1 MSINKFAVS
10 VALAGILGAS
20 SALAEN
26 EGSFVGLN
34 FGSASIEG
42 TTTTTYDAGGSI
54 SATGTGTKSRFGV
67 VYGSYAPINE
77 EMGYRIYGF
86 ADLGDDL
93 YNFNANADFLHT
105 FVKFENG
112 ELRGFAGAYA
122 GAVIYTDIKVDN
134 KDQVFWGIDAGINAG
149 LRVVLLKKHG
159 IEAFYRLGVLTPET
173 EWTSQIGGYK
183 YKIGIKQSLTGIRYT
198 FSF

>member
-1 MSINKFAVS
+1 MSINKFALS

-20 SALAEN
+20 SALAEK

-34 FGSASIEG
+34 FGSASTEV
-42 TTTTTYDAGGSI
+42 TATTTYDVGGI
-54 SATGTGTKSRFGV
+54 ETAIGTGTKSRFGV
-67 VYGSYAPINE
+67 VYGNYAPINE
-77 EMGYRIYGF
+77 QTGYRIYGF

-134 KDQVFWGIDAGINAG
+134 KDQVLG
-149 LRVVLLKKHG
+149 
-159 IEAFYRLGVLTPET
+159 YRC
-173 EWTSQIGGYK
+173 
-183 YKIGIKQSLTGIRYT
+183 RH
-198 FSF
+198 